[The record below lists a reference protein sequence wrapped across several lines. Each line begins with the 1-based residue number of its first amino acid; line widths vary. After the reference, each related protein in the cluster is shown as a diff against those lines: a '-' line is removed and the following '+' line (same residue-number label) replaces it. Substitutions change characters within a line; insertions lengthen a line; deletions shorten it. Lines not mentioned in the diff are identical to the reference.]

1 MIHFLPNN
9 TVTERHLQGA
19 LEILRDPKRWCKVYL
34 RKEDAH
40 CINGA
45 LYAAGMPR
53 FKVPE
58 EYVSDQPNYVR
69 GDLERGEM
77 QEPFW
82 FLRSAL
88 RLFSD
93 FRNVGLFNDAS
104 ETEHHQVVGLISLAI
119 KLLQAENGGVNYT
132 VQEAA

>member
-34 RKEDAH
+34 RKGDAY

-45 LYAAGMPR
+45 LYAAGMPL

-58 EYVSDQPNYVR
+58 ESMYLTNLTTSGATLNAVR
-69 GDLERGEM
+69 CKSHLGS
-77 QEPFW
+77 F
-82 FLRSAL
+82 AL
-88 RLFSD
+88 RCACSQTFAMLD
-93 FRNVGLFNDAS
+93 CLMMLLRRN
-104 ETEHHQVVGLISLAI
+104 II
-119 KLLQAENGGVNYT
+119 KL
-132 VQEAA
+132 